1 MTTGGRPGPGTEP
14 DLDLDDLK
22 EAELRLTRTV
32 DGLHG
37 DDWGAPSLLPDWSRA
52 HVVAHLALNGEALRD
67 VLRGEVDHERVPM
80 YESQERRDADIA
92 ELAAAEPAVL
102 RERLLG
108 TLTTFTEAV
117 LAVPEETWERRFA
130 RVRGAEKTLPL
141 RAIPVMRLRELE
153 IHHADLGLGYSPDDW
168 PQAFAEL
175 VVDGMVKRL
184 DPENGFRVAP
194 LDSAHSWDVDG
205 VGDDPLVVTGPV
217 RHVAWW
223 LTGREPSPQVTSS
236 RGALPAI
243 GGW

>member
-1 MTTGGRPGPGTEP
+1 MTH
-14 DLDLDDLK
+14 DLDLDDLA
-22 EAELRLTRTV
+22 EAGQRLVRTV
-32 DGLHG
+32 DGLRG
-37 DDWGAPSLLPDWSRA
+37 DDWRAPSLLPGWTRA

-80 YESQERRDADIA
+80 YESQEQRDADIA
-92 ELAAAEPAVL
+92 ELAAADPSEL

-117 LAVPEETWERRFA
+117 LAVPEETWGRRFA
-130 RVRGAEKTLPL
+130 RTRDVEARLPL
-141 RAIPVMRLRELE
+141 RAVPVMRMREIE
-153 IHHADLGLGYSPDDW
+153 IHHADLDLGYSPDDW
-168 PQAFAEL
+168 TQPFAEL
-175 VVDGMVKRL
+175 VVEGMVKRL
-184 DPENGFRVAP
+184 DPEAGFRVAP
-194 LDSAHSWDVDG
+194 LDTTRSWDVDG

-236 RGALPAI
+236 RGTLPSI